1 MYTPTN
7 MLVCTVTSAISMK
20 YFTMNYFLFMTERGK
35 KGSSMMSCSLLSTC
49 IDHNNMF
56 VL

>member
-7 MLVCTVTSAISMK
+7 MLVCTVTSAKSMK

-35 KGSSMMSCSLLSTC
+35 KGSCMSCSLLSTC